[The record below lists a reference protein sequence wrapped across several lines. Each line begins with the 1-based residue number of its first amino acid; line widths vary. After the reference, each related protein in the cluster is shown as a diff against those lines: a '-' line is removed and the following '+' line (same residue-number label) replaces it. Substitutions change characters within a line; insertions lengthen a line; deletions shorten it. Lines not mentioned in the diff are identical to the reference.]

1 MTQKNILISIEER
14 HVKNIVGG
22 RKKVE
27 LRRRRMNLSPG
38 DTLWIYSKAPG
49 RQLVA
54 KIKVKKVE
62 GDSPSA
68 LWERHKKHCGI
79 TREAF
84 RAYFKGVKIG
94 FAILLGK
101 LTRLVKPVSLDQL
114 REKEEGFHPPQFGK
128 YLTRDGN
135 LLPFLLRR
143 VPAGARV

>member
-14 HVKNIVGG
+14 HVKNIVGR

-38 DTLWIYSKAPG
+38 DFLWIYSKAPG

-54 KIKVKKVE
+54 RIKIKDVE
-62 GDSPSA
+62 EASPRA
-68 LWERHKKHCGI
+68 LWEKHGEDCGI
-79 TREAF
+79 THKAF
-84 RAYFKGVKIG
+84 FAYFKDVKIG
-94 FAILLGK
+94 FAIVLGK

-114 REKEEGFHPPQFGK
+114 REREEGFHPPQFGK
-128 YLTRDGN
+128 YLTKDDN

-143 VPAGARV
+143 VPAHARG